1 MITYESLMEYDVIL
15 SLINFMSKPIPLE
28 AESIDNVINYLKDYK
43 DDKNE
48 NFLYEYEELFI
59 DQAITFLV
67 NSMETSDRLLGYDE
81 SAEKSA

>member
-81 SAEKSA
+81 SAEESA